1 MALPLKKTLGEL
13 RADIQV
19 RLGFGM
25 AGQAGVVNSPLI
37 DSMLRSAQEQLYVQ
51 FDWLELK
58 GVELRS
64 TGQNQQFYDY
74 PPDCNVE
81 RITGIFCSYGGQMH
95 QLVEGIDSR
104 DRNFPSSTIPQKY
117 ERRDQ
122 YELWPVPQAAYN
134 LRIEYEKTL
143 GAFTANS
150 DRCSLPSEIVYLH
163 ALANAKKHY
172 RQPDADTYMSQLDA
186 VLLRL
191 KMRHRSQGV
200 YARNTPERTPYDFA
214 PDASQ
219 QV

>member
-1 MALPLKKTLGEL
+1 MALPLQRTLLEL

-25 AGQAGVVNSPLI
+25 AGQAGVVNAPLI

-51 FDWLELK
+51 FDWAHLK
-58 GVELRS
+58 SVQLRT

-74 PPDCNVE
+74 PADCNVE
-81 RITGIFCSYGGQMH
+81 RITGIYLTWGGQMH
-95 QLVEGIDSR
+95 ELSEGIDYR
-104 DRNFPSSTIPQKY
+104 DRSTQASTIPQKY

-122 YELWPVPQAAYN
+122 IELWPVPQALYD
-134 LRIEYEKTL
+134 LRIEYVKTL

-150 DRCSLPSEIVYLH
+150 DRASLPGEIVYLH

-172 RQPDADTYMSQLDA
+172 RQPDADTYASQLDA
-186 VLLRL
+186 VLARL
-191 KMRHRSQGV
+191 KMRHRGQTV
-200 YARNTPERTPYDFA
+200 YGRRTADNSPYDA
-214 PDASQ
+214 RPDSSQ